1 MSTTIKTYVG
11 IFILLLSVFTMA
23 GVMSACI
30 DANNARD
37 FHASVVAEIED
48 SNFAPSVINAC
59 KTQAANAG
67 YELLIDESSIVKDED
82 GKPTLMEVILRYNY
96 HVDFLGVIST
106 QQIRA
111 FARKGGF
118 YEVDYRTIW
127 KWHHLCHCWKWN
139 GSHTDW
145 LFKSNQQLRRIE

>member
-23 GVMSACI
+23 GVMSASI

-67 YELLIDESSIVKDED
+67 YELLVDESSIVKDED
-82 GKPTLMEVILRYNY
+82 GKPTLMEVILKYKYN
-96 HVDFLGVIST
+96 VDFLGVVST

-111 FARKGGF
+111 FAR
-118 YEVDYRTIW
+118 
-127 KWHHLCHCWKWN
+127 
-139 GSHTDW
+139 
-145 LFKSNQQLRRIE
+145 

>member
-23 GVMSACI
+23 GVMSASI
-30 DANNARD
+30 DSNNARD
-37 FHASVVAEIED
+37 FHASVIAEIED

-59 KTQAANAG
+59 KTQASNAG
-67 YELLIDESSIVKDED
+67 YELLIDENSIVKDED
-82 GKPTLMEVILRYNY
+82 GKPTLMEVILKYNY

-111 FARKGGF
+111 FAR
-118 YEVDYRTIW
+118 
-127 KWHHLCHCWKWN
+127 
-139 GSHTDW
+139 
-145 LFKSNQQLRRIE
+145 

>member
-1 MSTTIKTYVG
+1 MSTIIKTYIG
-11 IFILLLSVFTMA
+11 IFILLLGVFTMA

-37 FHASVVAEIED
+37 FHASVIAEIED

-59 KTQAANAG
+59 KTQAANDG
-67 YELLIDESSIVKDED
+67 YELLIDDNSIVKNED
-82 GKPTLMEVILRYNY
+82 GKTTLMQVILEYKY

-111 FARKGGF
+111 FAR
-118 YEVDYRTIW
+118 
-127 KWHHLCHCWKWN
+127 
-139 GSHTDW
+139 
-145 LFKSNQQLRRIE
+145 